1 MESRLVKFL
10 KDFMLPTAIVSGISL
25 YLLYHFIPGL
35 HFAGGVLHKTA
46 VEGQRILVALM
57 LFLQFV
63 KISPHD
69 LKFTKW
75 HLGAILFQGLSFVA
89 VALIAVHTKDQGIKI
104 LLECAMLCLICP
116 TASAAGVI
124 TERLGG
130 NLAQTVTYV
139 VMINVLAT
147 FLIPAIIPLVKP
159 SANLPFWTYVW
170 KIGLRIFPVL
180 ILPSILA
187 WTIRYTTH
195 HLQRWLMRHAHWSFY
210 IWGICLTLA
219 MSLAT
224 RALISSGLSLGL
236 IGCIVLVSM
245 GCCALQFAAGR
256 KSSSDPVTKITA
268 GQALGQKNTGF
279 LIWLGYSYMT
289 PVTSV
294 AGGLYAI
301 WQNLFNSWEL
311 YEKNHRNDGSRK

>member
-1 MESRLVKFL
+1 MENRVVAFI
-10 KDFMLPTAIVSGISL
+10 KDFMLPIALVSGISL
-25 YLLYHFIPGL
+25 YLLYHFITPL
-35 HFAGGVLHKTA
+35 HVAGPVVHKIA
-46 VEGQRILVALM
+46 VEGQRTLVALM

-69 LKFTKW
+69 LKFTRW
-75 HLGAILFQGLSFVA
+75 HLKAILFQAVSFVA
-89 VALIAVHTKDQGIKI
+89 VALIAVYTGDASIKI

-124 TERLGG
+124 TEKLGG

-139 VMINVLAT
+139 VMINVMAT

-159 SANLPFWTYVW
+159 SSDLPFWTYVW
-170 KIGLRIFPVL
+170 KIGLRIFPML
-180 ILPSILA
+180 ILPSLLA
-187 WTIRYTTH
+187 WTFRYTTH
-195 HLQRWLMRHAHWSFY
+195 KFQRWLMRHAHWSFY

-219 MSLAT
+219 MVLST
-224 RALISSGLSLGL
+224 RALLSSGLSAG
-236 IGCIVLVSM
+236 IIACIVMVSM
-245 GCCALQFAAGR
+245 GCCAIQFVFGR
-256 KSSSDPVTKITA
+256 KSSKDPVTKITA

-311 YEKNHRNDGSRK
+311 YEKNHNKNGQ

>member
-1 MESRLVKFL
+1 MENRVVAFI
-10 KDFMLPTAIVSGISL
+10 KDFMLPIALVSGISL
-25 YLLYHFIPGL
+25 YLLYHFITPI
-35 HFAGGVLHKTA
+35 HVAGPMLHKVA
-46 VEGQRILVALM
+46 VEAQRTLVALM

-75 HLGAILFQGLSFVA
+75 HLKAILFQAISFVA
-89 VALIAVHTKDQGIKI
+89 VALIAVYTEDAGIKI

-124 TERLGG
+124 TEKLGG

-159 SANLPFWTYVW
+159 SSDLPFWTYVW

-187 WTIRYTTH
+187 WTFRYTTH
-195 HLQRWLMRHAHWSFY
+195 KFQRWLMRHAHWSFY

-219 MSLAT
+219 MALST
-224 RALISSGLSLGL
+224 RALLLSGLSAG
-236 IGCIVLVSM
+236 IIACIVMVSM
-245 GCCALQFAAGR
+245 GCCAIQFIFGR
-256 KSSSDPVTKITA
+256 KSSKDHITKVTA

-311 YEKNHRNDGSRK
+311 YEKNHNKNGQ